1 MNHNVM
7 FREIMNDSIQEMVV
21 LVVDEFDQ
29 TAKIAANLRV
39 QNFFIDA
46 TVLSPKAFASTHFVQ

>member
-1 MNHNVM
+1 M